1 MSFLQAMQE
10 KMLEESAEMDDGY
23 LMNELQEL
31 WDDDT
36 PIPGYF

>member
-1 MSFLQAMQE
+1 MQE
-10 KMLEESAEMDDGY
+10 KMMEESAEMDF
-23 LMNELQEL
+23 MSEFKEL